1 MKWLGKKKE
10 IAVLPPLEGYNR
22 WASSYHLESNPVKKL
37 SDSLVEK
44 WMPELNGKSFLDA
57 GCGTGKFCALA
68 EKHGASEILGL
79 DLSPAM
85 IEIAK
90 KQCPS
95 ALFLCADIFNA
106 SIKKENFDVI
116 ICALVLGHLESL
128 SPALNNLLK
137 GLRIGGTIIITDFHP
152 FLTLQHSKRTFRDS
166 LSGDTF
172 EVRHHLHLFQ
182 EYFKIFRENRVV
194 VDTLEEPSFED
205 VPVVFG
211 ILAQKQA

>member
-1 MKWLGKKKE
+1 MKWFEKKKE

-22 WASSYHLESNPVKKL
+22 WASSYNQESNPIKKL

-68 EKHGASEILGL
+68 EKYGASEILGL
-79 DLSPAM
+79 DLSPGM

-90 KQCPS
+90 KQCSS
-95 ALFLCADIFNA
+95 ALFLCTDILNA
-106 SIKKENFDVI
+106 SIKKDHFDVI
-116 ICALVLGHLESL
+116 TCALVLGHLESL
-128 SPALNNLLK
+128 SPALTNLLK

-152 FLTLQHSKRTFRDS
+152 FLTLQQSKRTFRDS
-166 LSGDTF
+166 HSGATF

-182 EYFKIFRENRVV
+182 EYFKVFGENRVV
-194 VDTLEEPSFED
+194 VNILDEPCFQD

-211 ILAQKQA
+211 ILAQRQA